1 MAKRKKNCQVS
12 MRCPYCGRPVQLRPT
27 AYVYGEDNLHP
38 QGFLYV
44 CTGYPDACDAYV
56 GAHKKS
62 MQPMGTLANSELRH
76 KRIEAHRALKQIWLE
91 GYMTKHGTY
100 IWLQNRL
107 NLREKD
113 THIGKFSDYLCME
126 TIREC
131 SQFVAQRRGQKKGG
145 REQKQVKISKK
156 IEA

>member
-38 QGFLYV
+38 QGLLYV

-62 MQPMGTLANSELRH
+62 MQPMGTLASSELRH

-107 NLREKD
+107 CLREKD
-113 THIGKFSDYLCME
+113 MHIGMFSEYRCEE

-131 SQFVAQRRGQKKGG
+131 NILM
-145 REQKQVKISKK
+145 EQYAKTNRSSSCEKK
-156 IEA
+156 IMAA